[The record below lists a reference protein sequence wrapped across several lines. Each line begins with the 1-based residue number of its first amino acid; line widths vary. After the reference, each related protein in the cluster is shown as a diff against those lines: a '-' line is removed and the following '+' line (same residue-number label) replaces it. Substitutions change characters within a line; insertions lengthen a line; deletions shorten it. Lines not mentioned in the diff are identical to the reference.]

1 MGRVLLTELVVRN
14 TPAPEKGQTNVF
26 DNVIRGFHL
35 RISQGGTRTFCL
47 LFGEARR
54 RITIGQYPV
63 ISLAQARAEAKRI
76 LAEKTLGRERG
87 IVSFKAALDEFER
100 AK

>member
-14 TPAPEKGQTNVF
+14 TAAPEKGQKTVF
-26 DNVIRGFHL
+26 DSLIHGFHL
-35 RISQGGTRTFCL
+35 RVSYGGSRTFCL
-47 LFGEARR
+47 LYGESRR

-63 ISLAQARAEAKRI
+63 ISLAQARAEAKHI

-87 IVSFKAALDEFER
+87 
-100 AK
+100 